1 MNAPSMKQTLAIA
14 PLFSECGQTT
24 RKYRNRETIFGQ
36 GDPTDAIFYVHK
48 GKVKVTVLSKN
59 AKEATIAILGAGDF
73 LGEECLTR
81 QAHRASS
88 VVAIA
93 ECTIVR
99 LEKSEAA
106 RLLVAGSAFAEMLV
120 RFLLERKL
128 QMEGDLVD
136 QLFNTSEKRL
146 ARRLLLLANFGE
158 GKKPEAIREKI
169 SQAMLAEMVGTTRS
183 RVNFFINK
191 FKRLGFIEYKDGLH
205 VNGTLLSEVL
215 LD

>member
-1 MNAPSMKQTLAIA
+1 MKQAPAIH
-14 PLFSECGQTT
+14 PMFSEFGQTT
-24 RKYRNRETIFGQ
+24 RKYRNQQTIFAQ
-36 GDPTDAIFYVHK
+36 GDLADAIFYVCK
-48 GKVKVTVLSKN
+48 GKVKVTILSKR

-73 LGEECLTR
+73 LGEECLTQ

-88 VVAIA
+88 VVA
-93 ECTIVR
+93 
-99 LEKSEAA
+99 
-106 RLLVAGSAFAEMLV
+106 EMLV
-120 RFLLERKL
+120 RFLLKRRL

-146 ARRLLLLANFGE
+146 ARRLLLLANYGE
-158 GKKPEAIREKI
+158 GGKLEPIREKI

-183 RVNFFINK
+183 RINFFINK
-191 FKRLGFIEYKDGLH
+191 FKRLGFIEYRDGLH

>member
-1 MNAPSMKQTLAIA
+1 MKQKSAIV
-14 PLFSECGQTT
+14 PLFSKCGQTT
-24 RKYRNRETIFGQ
+24 RKYQNQQTIFAQ

-48 GKVKVTVLSKN
+48 GKVKVTVLSKK
-59 AKEATIAILGAGDF
+59 AKEAAIGILGAGDF

-99 LEKSEAA
+99 LEKCEAA
-106 RLLVAGSAFAEMLV
+106 RQLAAGSAFAEMLV

-146 ARRLLLLANFGE
+146 ARRLLLLANYDE
-158 GKKPEAIREKI
+158 GGKLEPIREKI

>member
-1 MNAPSMKQTLAIA
+1 MKQTSEIT
-14 PLFSECGQTT
+14 PVFSKYRQTT
-24 RKYRNRETIFGQ
+24 SKYRTRQAVFAQ
-36 GDPTDAIFYVHK
+36 GDPADSIFYVHK
-48 GKVKVTVLSKN
+48 GKVKVTVLSKQ
-59 AKEATIAILGAGDF
+59 AKEAVIAILGAGDF
-73 LGEECLTR
+73 LGEECLTG
-81 QAHRASS
+81 QAHRTSS

-99 LEKSEAA
+99 LEKCEAA
-106 RLLVAGSAFAEMLV
+106 RRLVAGSAFAEMLV

-146 ARRLLLLANFGE
+146 ARRLLLLANLGE
-158 GKKPEAIREKI
+158 GGPEPIREKI

-191 FKRLGFIEYKDGLH
+191 FKRLGLIEYKDGLR
-205 VNGTLLSEVL
+205 VNRTLLSEVL